1 MHPSLIR
8 DRTTEN
14 RLVEHLF
21 FPRNTLATLVMSD
34 SEPEQ
39 LLRREQARNKSAV
52 IKSQA
57 GDVTDDTEYRVVIE
71 IKRVCFPAERIRI
84 RKK

>member
-1 MHPSLIR
+1 
-8 DRTTEN
+8 
-14 RLVEHLF
+14 
-21 FPRNTLATLVMSD
+21 MSD

-39 LLRREQARNKSAV
+39 LFRREQARNKSAV

-57 GDVTDDTEYRVVIE
+57 DDVTDDTEYRVVIE
-71 IKRVCFPAERIRI
+71 IKRVCFPTERIRI